1 MPELARLPPDCTTDD
16 IVEAN
21 ERDGGVIVD
30 GWLAPDLL
38 ERFNAELAPWLDA
51 HSLR

>member
-1 MPELARLPPDCTTDD
+1 MNTPELQRLPWDCKAND

-30 GWLAPDLL
+30 GWLNAGLL
-38 ERFNAELAPWLDA
+38 EQFNAELAPWLNQ
-51 HSLR
+51 HE

>member
-1 MPELARLPPDCTTDD
+1 MPELARLPADCTAAD

-30 GWLAPDLL
+30 GWIAPELL
-38 ERFNAELAPWLDA
+38 ERLT
-51 HSLR
+51 

>member
-1 MPELARLPPDCTTDD
+1 MVEVARLPAGCTTDD

-30 GWLAPDLL
+30 GWLAPGLL
-38 ERFNAELAPWLDA
+38 QRFNAE
-51 HSLR
+51 